1 MALIHFLVF
10 FGFCVA
16 CWWVIH
22 WLLKRYVSSKPWHRW
37 VRYAVWA
44 GCIGLLTFDSIYYQ
58 VAVVHGMCEA
68 DKKRTYPAPPASL
81 VVVGPYSKSE
91 VEQANKDKSL
101 QGSYWWPCTKISTKK
116 SGECLLNKVVIQ
128 RTSNPLKFGMSYDE
142 WALKNIENG
151 EVYLQRRWYNAVGQ
165 WVSKKIFGFGIIW
178 VDQPE
183 KCKDGFWSIE
193 QPIYL
198 D

>member
-58 VAVVHGMCEA
+58 VVVVHGMCEA
-68 DKKRTYPAPPASL
+68 DKKRVYPAPPASL

-91 VEQANKDKSL
+91 VKQANKDKTL
-101 QGSYWWPCTKISTKK
+101 QGSYWWPCIKSSTNQM
-116 SGECLLNKVVIQ
+116 GECLLKDVVIQ
-128 RTSNPLKFGMSYDE
+128 ENTNQLRFGAYFDE
-142 WALKNIENG
+142 LVIKNIINRDT
-151 EVYLQRRWYNAVGQ
+151 YLQYRWYRPAGQ
-165 WVSKKIFGFGIIW
+165 WISMKLFGFGIIW
-178 VDQPE
+178 TDQPE
-183 KCKDGFWSIE
+183 ICGDGVGNEE

>member
-10 FGFCVA
+10 FGFCIA

-68 DKKRTYPAPPASL
+68 DKKRIYPTPPASL
-81 VVVGPYSKSE
+81 VVGGPYKSE
-91 VEQANKDKSL
+91 SDLRSANLKGTYRWSCQKKSINL
-101 QGSYWWPCTKISTKK
+101 QGTCLIGGIS
-116 SGECLLNKVVIQ
+116 V
-128 RTSNPLKFGMSYDE
+128 YDE
-142 WALKNIENG
+142 KQVLPFGGDISKYIIKDAKTNQIYR
-151 EVYLQRRWYNAVGQ
+151 VRFAYTQVGQ
-165 WVSKKIFGFGIIW
+165 WLSTKIFDFGIIW
-178 VDQPE
+178 TKQPRE
-183 KCKDGFWSIE
+183 CEEGFWSPE
-193 QPIYL
+193 YPIIL

>member
-58 VAVVHGMCEA
+58 VVVVNGMCSA
-68 DKKRTYPAPPASL
+68 DQKRTYPTPPASL
-81 VVVGPYSKSE
+81 VMGGPYIGESE
-91 VEQANKDKSL
+91 IISAPYPNSYRWKCIKHSTNQ
-101 QGSYWWPCTKISTKK
+101 QGF
-116 SGECLLNKVVIQ
+116 V
-128 RTSNPLKFGMSYDE
+128 
-142 WALKNIENG
+142 
-151 EVYLQRRWYNAVGQ
+151 
-165 WVSKKIFGFGIIW
+165 
-178 VDQPE
+178 
-183 KCKDGFWSIE
+183 
-193 QPIYL
+193 
-198 D
+198 

>member
-68 DKKRTYPAPPASL
+68 DKKRIYPTPPASL
-81 VVVGPYSKSE
+81 VMGGPYTDEE
-91 VEQANKDKSL
+91 VESIFKQQNR
-101 QGSYWWPCTKISTKK
+101 SYPTWMCIQQSTGIKGQCIVNGLVSSK
-116 SGECLLNKVVIQ
+116 NKVKLPFGGAVNEFILN
-128 RTSNPLKFGMSYDE
+128 NPITNETYYRMTNYE
-142 WALKNIENG
+142 QE
-151 EVYLQRRWYNAVGQ
+151 GQ
-165 WVSKKIFGFGIIW
+165 WLSRVIFGFGIIW
-178 VDQPE
+178 T
-183 KCKDGFWSIE
+183 E
-193 QPIYL
+193 QPKSCEVVHSKEQTIL
-198 D
+198 IN

>member
-68 DKKRTYPAPPASL
+68 DKKRIYPTPPASL
-81 VVVGPYSKSE
+81 VVGGPYTDEE
-91 VEQANKDKSL
+91 VESIFKQQNR
-101 QGSYWWPCTKISTKK
+101 SYPTWMCIQQSTGIKGQCIVNGLVSSK
-116 SGECLLNKVVIQ
+116 NKVKLPFGGAVNEFILN
-128 RTSNPLKFGMSYDE
+128 NPITNETYYRMTNYE
-142 WALKNIENG
+142 QE
-151 EVYLQRRWYNAVGQ
+151 GQ
-165 WVSKKIFGFGIIW
+165 WLSRVIFGFGIIW
-178 VDQPE
+178 TEQPKSCE
-183 KCKDGFWSIE
+183 VVHSIE
-193 QPIYL
+193 QKIL
-198 D
+198 IN